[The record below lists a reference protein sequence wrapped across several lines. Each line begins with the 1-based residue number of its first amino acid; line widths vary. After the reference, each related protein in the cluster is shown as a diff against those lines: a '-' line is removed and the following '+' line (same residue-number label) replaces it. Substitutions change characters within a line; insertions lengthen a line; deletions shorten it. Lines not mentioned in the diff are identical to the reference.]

1 MKQDTADGK
10 RSELKIEDRIP
21 YEKQTRVSGEIRFQR
36 RKMIF
41 VYMGVYGL
49 CLALCMC
56 MMCVCVCV
64 CVMGCGCISMY
75 VLGSGGKWGVC
86 VYVSGTI
93 CAYAGICVFDV
104 CLSAYL
110 VV

>member
-1 MKQDTADGK
+1 
-10 RSELKIEDRIP
+10 
-21 YEKQTRVSGEIRFQR
+21 
-36 RKMIF
+36 
-41 VYMGVYGL
+41 
-49 CLALCMC
+49 
-56 MMCVCVCV
+56 VCVCV

-86 VYVSGTI
+86 VSGTI

>member
-1 MKQDTADGK
+1 
-10 RSELKIEDRIP
+10 
-21 YEKQTRVSGEIRFQR
+21 
-36 RKMIF
+36 
-41 VYMGVYGL
+41 
-49 CLALCMC
+49 
-56 MMCVCVCV
+56 MCVCVCV

-75 VLGSGGKWGVC
+75 VLGSGGKWDVC
-86 VYVSGTI
+86 VCVSGTI